1 MMKQQKIIDIDEFL
15 TALDKLIASKYILA
29 ERKISDVL
37 FQVAQTSHVYNLIAK
52 CMINF
57 DFKAEWKVATSS
69 HFFKL
74 PETDEKRVAFIFC
87 LLSNI
92 DDKNIDFTNLIAQY
106 FSTENSFS
114 AYELFS
120 KTVIVEFKRLIIK
133 LLNIEEEAVAEGDDV
148 SNETIVVNNFVL
160 LEKLVSDLSAKIKS
174 SEKIKHSFLAK
185 NDLIAV
191 LSTLLLVTEHRQ
203 TEYLYAFRVTLN
215 SALAKN
221 KHYKNEIEQINQV
234 IDQIIRG
241 IYE

>member
-1 MMKQQKIIDIDEFL
+1 MKQQKNINIDEFL
-15 TALDKLIASKYILA
+15 NALDKLIASKYILA

-37 FQVAQTSHVYNLIAK
+37 VQVAESSYVYNLIAK

-57 DFKAEWKVATSS
+57 DFKAEWKIATSS

-74 PETDEKRVAFIFC
+74 PESDEKRVAFIFC

-92 DDKNIDFTNLIAQY
+92 DDKNINFTSLIYDY

-133 LLNIEEEAVAEGDDV
+133 LLNINDDIEENKDLITENVLVE
-148 SNETIVVNNFVL
+148 NNFAL
-160 LEKLVSDLSAKIKS
+160 LENLIEELNLKIKS
-174 SEKIKHSFLAK
+174 TEKVKHSFLSR

-191 LSTLLLVTEHRQ
+191 LSTLTIIVKQKQ

-221 KHYKNEIEQINQV
+221 KQFKSAIEQINQV

-241 IYE
+241 VYE

>member
-1 MMKQQKIIDIDEFL
+1 MKQKNNVNIDNFL
-15 TALDKLIASKYILA
+15 VALDNLISSKYILA

-37 FQVAQTSHVYNLIAK
+37 FSIAHETEVYNLIAK
-52 CMINF
+52 CMVNF
-57 DFKAEWKVATSS
+57 DFKAQWKAAISS

-74 PETDEKRVAFIFC
+74 PELDEDRIAFIFC

-92 DDKNIDFTNLIAQY
+92 DDKNIEFTNFLSTY
-106 FSTENSFS
+106 FAAANSYS

-120 KTVIVEFKRLIIK
+120 KTIIIEFKRLIIK
-133 LLNIEEEAVAEGDDV
+133 LLNVDNLDCQQNDTVEDEVQKFDNFGYLQ
-148 SNETIVVNNFVL
+148 NLVV
-160 LEKLVSDLSAKIKS
+160 ELVSKIKMTS
-174 SEKIKHSFLAK
+174 KLKRSFLDK

-191 LSTLLLVTEHRQ
+191 LSTLELIAKDKQ

-221 KHYKNEIEQINQV
+221 KLFKSDIEQINQV
-234 IDQIIRG
+234 IDKIIRG

>member
-1 MMKQQKIIDIDEFL
+1 MKQQRKIDIDEFL
-15 TALDKLIASKYILA
+15 AVLDKLITSKYILA

-37 FQVAQTSHVYNLIAK
+37 VQVAKTTHVYNLIAK

-57 DFKAEWKVATSS
+57 DFKAEWKIATSA

-74 PETDEKRVAFIFC
+74 PESDEKRVAFIFC

-92 DDKNIDFTNLIAQY
+92 DDKNIDFTNLISQY

-133 LLNIEEEAVAEGDDV
+133 LLNIEED
-148 SNETIVVNNFVL
+148 NESDYEILEKECESQNNFIL
-160 LEKLVSDLSAKIKS
+160 LERLVTDICVKIKS
-174 SEKIKHSFLAK
+174 SEKLKRCFLTR

-191 LSTLLLVTEHRQ
+191 LSTLLLVTQQKQ

-215 SALAKN
+215 AALAKN
-221 KHYKNEIEQINQV
+221 KNYKNEIERINQV

-241 IYE
+241 VYE